1 MAAGS
6 SLALAPPE
14 SDMAETQQHSSLNIS
29 CQRNLLAY
37 NFNFLNCLR
46 VVLDNKNE
54 HPAQNQYYAN
64 IFFIN

>member
-14 SDMAETQQHSSLNIS
+14 SDMAETQHSSLNIS

-46 VVLDNKNE
+46 VVLANKNE